1 MSQHTLTARLAVVA
15 LAVVVSA
22 PAVFGHGRAWWNVEY
37 DEQVI
42 VFPDTAR
49 HVTVV
54 ADLHTHTVFSDG
66 HVWPNVRVAEALRD
80 GLDAVAITDHL
91 EYQPHRA
98 FVPNPDR
105 NAAVAEARMAA
116 AGEDLLVIAGSEI
129 TRNPPAG
136 HMNAVFVEDANALW
150 PVGDRSG
157 ADLARFRGEWPAE
170 DAVAAANAQGGFV
183 FWNHP
188 WGSPRTP
195 DYRTELTELHETL
208 IGRGQLHGI
217 EIVNGV
223 RYNEEAHRIALEH
236 GLTFIGTSDVH
247 NLVDWS
253 YDLRRGGHRPV
264 TLALAEERTPD
275 GLRDALLEGRTVI
288 WFEELLIGR
297 PEHVGE
303 LLEAVLT
310 LGAVVRD
317 TGAEIVRATLE
328 NASSAVLRL
337 RHLSTAA
344 QSFHGAA
351 DLVNVE
357 PQGRTE
363 LVLKPA
369 EAADEVVLEFEVLN
383 AITSPNTHPRVV
395 LRAPVEAP
403 PGPMS
408 FRHEGSPAFTIEFPA
423 GTREVAPDAPN
434 QVFAASTP
442 DGVTFQASVTDFP
455 AGILLPIEK
464 AAEYFVQL
472 TTAAGVG
479 SDFAVARN
487 EEITLSDGSPAYR
500 SEVTWLYLPAAV
512 TLETQ
517 IVSAY
522 RGGRLVSVTAHPR
535 QSMEHISKLV
545 ESLRFP

>member
-1 MSQHTLTARLAVVA
+1 MSLHTLTLLGAIT
-15 LAVVVSA
+15 LAVVVAA
-22 PAVFGHGRAWWNVEY
+22 PAAYGHGRAYWNVEY

-42 VFPDTAR
+42 VFPDTEH

-66 HVWPNVRVAEALRD
+66 HVWPSIRVAEAQRD

-91 EYQPHRA
+91 EYQPHGRL
-98 FVPNPDR
+98 VPNRDR
-105 NAAVAEARMAA
+105 NAAVGEARMAA
-116 AGEDLLVIAGSEI
+116 AGSDLTVIAGSEI
-129 TRNPPAG
+129 TRDAPAG

-157 ADLARFRGEWPAE
+157 ADLARLRGEWSAE

-208 IGRGQLHGI
+208 IDRDQLHGI

-236 GLTFIGTSDVH
+236 DLAFIGTSDIH
-247 NLVDWS
+247 NLIDWT

-264 TLALAEERTPD
+264 TLALADERSAE
-275 GLRDALLEGRTVI
+275 GLREALFARRTVV
-288 WFEELLIGR
+288 WFDELLIGR
-297 PEHVGE
+297 PDHVGE
-303 LLEAVLT
+303 LLDAVLT
-310 LGAVVRD
+310 LGEVVRD
-317 TGAEIVRATLE
+317 AGAGIVRVTLE
-328 NASSAVLRL
+328 NASSAILRL
-337 RHLSTAA
+337 RHLSTGA

-357 PQGRTE
+357 PRGRTE

-369 EAADEVVLEFEVLN
+369 ESNDEVVLEFEVLN
-383 AITSPNTHPRVV
+383 ALTSPNTHPRVV
-395 LRAPVEAP
+395 LRGPVEAP
-403 PGPMS
+403 QGPMS
-408 FRHEGSPAFTIEFPA
+408 FRHEGSPAFTIEFPV
-423 GTREVAPDAPN
+423 GTREVAPDGPN
-434 QVFAASTP
+434 QIFAASTP
-442 DGVTFQASVTDFP
+442 DGVTFQASITDFP

-472 TTAAGVG
+472 TTAAGTG
-479 SDFAVARN
+479 SDFAVTRN

-512 TLETQ
+512 GLETQ

-522 RGGRLVSVTAHPR
+522 RGGRLVSITAHPR

-545 ESLRFP
+545 ESLRFE

>member
-1 MSQHTLTARLAVVA
+1 MYRHPLTARLG
-15 LAVVVSA
+15 VVVLAIAVTA
-22 PAVFGHGRAWWNVEY
+22 PVAHGHGRASWNVEY
-37 DEQVI
+37 PEQVL
-42 VFPDTAR
+42 VFPDTEH
-49 HVTVV
+49 HVTMI

-98 FVPNPDR
+98 LVPNPDR
-105 NAAVAEARMAA
+105 NAAVTEARLAA
-116 AGEDLLVIAGSEI
+116 AGEDVIVIAGSEI
-129 TRNPPAG
+129 TRDPPAG

-150 PVGDRSG
+150 PVGERSG
-157 ADLARFRGEWPAE
+157 ADLARFRGEWTAQ

-195 DYRTELTELHETL
+195 DYRTELTELQETL
-208 IGRGQLHGI
+208 IDRGQLHGI
-217 EIVNGV
+217 EIVNGL
-223 RYNEEAHRIALEH
+223 RYNEEAHRIALDH
-236 GLTFIGTSDVH
+236 GLAFIGTSDVH

-253 YDLRRGGHRPV
+253 YDLRGDGHRPV
-264 TLALAEERTPD
+264 TLALAEERTAE
-275 GLRDALLEGRTVI
+275 GLREALFAKRTVI
-288 WFEELLIGR
+288 FFEELLIGR

-303 LLEAVLT
+303 LLDAVLT
-310 LGAVVRD
+310 LGEVVRD
-317 TGAEIVRATLE
+317 PVRGILRATLQ

-337 RHLSTAA
+337 RHVSTAA

-351 DLVNVE
+351 DLVNVA
-357 PQGRTE
+357 PRGRRE
-363 LVLKPA
+363 LVVKPA
-369 EAADEVVLEFEVLN
+369 EPADEVVLEFEVLN
-383 AITSPNTHPRVV
+383 ALTAPNAHPRVV
-395 LRAPVEAP
+395 LRGAVAAPE
-403 PGPMS
+403 GPAS
-408 FRHEGSPAFTIEFPA
+408 FRYEGSPAFTIEFPA
-423 GTREVAPDAPN
+423 GTRETAPDGPA

-442 DGVTFQASVTDFP
+442 DGVTFQVSVTDFP

-464 AAEYFVQL
+464 AAEYFIEL
-472 TTAAGVG
+472 TDASGIG
-479 SDFAVARN
+479 SDFEVTRN
-487 EEITLSDGSPAYR
+487 EEITLGDGSPAYR

-535 QSMEHISKLV
+535 RSSEHISKLV